1 LHQQQFQNQ
10 ANPIT
15 HAISNST
22 LFQLPLNH
30 FVSLHNFFQMGC
42 CISTPKDDQN
52 TLKNQQNS
60 IQEAKCKVPPPQS
73 KSPPL
78 LEEEYVKEV
87 LFETETPISKL
98 QQVPNLTQET
108 MTQMQNMEIT
118 KEPIMK
124 KPLEEEPS
132 EEISVIS
139 ETCSVG
145 ESYSYSYSTTT
156 TATVPETRDDEVTSK
171 RRIREGTQN
180 RNRNRSHSDA
190 SRNRSYNAD
199 RNRVGGRERRR
210 PKSPARVPEIPP
222 EKKAVMVSRSVR
234 RKEFSDNLRRDSGEC
249 VGRRSR
255 SPSCHR
261 TAGSSNGRSELR
273 QMERDGRRFP
283 PPEVVGDSN
292 DGVSVEESFTNPHVS
307 LECFIFL

>member
-1 LHQQQFQNQ
+1 
-10 ANPIT
+10 
-15 HAISNST
+15 
-22 LFQLPLNH
+22 
-30 FVSLHNFFQMGC
+30 MGC

-52 TLKNQQNS
+52 ALKNQQNS
-60 IQEAKCKVPPPQS
+60 TQDAKCKVPPPQS
-73 KSPPL
+73 KSPPHIV
-78 LEEEYVKEV
+78 EEESVKEV
-87 LFETETPISKL
+87 LFETETPISKP

-118 KEPIMK
+118 KDPIMK

-156 TATVPETRDDEVTSK
+156 TTATVPETREDEVTSK

-180 RNRNRSHSDA
+180 QNRNRNRSHSNA
-190 SRNRSYNAD
+190 SRNPSYNAD
-199 RNRVGGRERRR
+199 GNRVGGRERRR

-222 EKKAVMVSRSVR
+222 EKKTVVGTRSVR
-234 RKEFSDNLRRDSGEC
+234 RREFSDKLRRDSGESG
-249 VGRRSR
+249 GRRSR

-273 QMERDGRRFP
+273 QTERDGRRFP
-283 PPEVVGDSN
+283 PPEIVGETN

>member
-1 LHQQQFQNQ
+1 
-10 ANPIT
+10 
-15 HAISNST
+15 
-22 LFQLPLNH
+22 
-30 FVSLHNFFQMGC
+30 MGC

-52 TLKNQQNS
+52 TLKNQQNFT
-60 IQEAKCKVPPPQS
+60 QEAKCKVPPPQS
-73 KSPPL
+73 KSPPHIV
-78 LEEEYVKEV
+78 EEESVKEV
-87 LFETETPISKL
+87 LFETETPISKP

-118 KEPIMK
+118 KDPIMK

-156 TATVPETRDDEVTSK
+156 TTATVPETREDEVTSK
-171 RRIREGTQN
+171 RRIREGTQNRN

-222 EKKAVMVSRSVR
+222 EKKIVAGSRSVCR
-234 RKEFSDNLRRDSGEC
+234 REFSDKLRRDSGTGVC
-249 VGRRSR
+249 RRSR

-273 QMERDGRRFP
+273 QTEKDGRRFP
-283 PPEVVGDSN
+283 PTEVVGDTN

>member
-1 LHQQQFQNQ
+1 
-10 ANPIT
+10 
-15 HAISNST
+15 
-22 LFQLPLNH
+22 
-30 FVSLHNFFQMGC
+30 MGC
-42 CISTPKDDQN
+42 CISTTKDDQN

-60 IQEAKCKVPPPQS
+60 TQEAKSPSPQS
-73 KSPPL
+73 KSPPHIV
-78 LEEEYVKEV
+78 EEKSVVKEV
-87 LFETETPISKL
+87 LYETETPISKP

-118 KEPIMK
+118 KDPIMK

-156 TATVPETRDDEVTSK
+156 TTATVPETREDEVTSK

-199 RNRVGGRERRR
+199 GNSVGGRERRR

-222 EKKAVMVSRSVR
+222 KKKIVAGPRSVR
-234 RKEFSDNLRRDSGEC
+234 RREFPDKLRRDSGEG

-261 TAGSSNGRSELR
+261 TAGSSNGQSELR
-273 QMERDGRRFP
+273 QTERDGRRFP
-283 PPEVVGDSN
+283 PPEVVEDTN